1 MGHSPDI
8 STSHS
13 EDCQAWPPLCT
24 RQSLAGV
31 IRRGSCENVYSTEA
45 AQRNPLHHIYT
56 HKRTQA
62 HADTHACIGGSI
74 LCNNILCLAI
84 SMPSLTFR
92 NVTHYHVRSLQILK
106 GGLVQLL
113 RDECVDV
120 CLTYITDTCMFHNVH
135 WCVLILLV
143 CSYVV
148 KGL

>member
-1 MGHSPDI
+1 MVVWDGEVVVWDGLVFFFGGGVGHSPDI

-74 LCNNILCLAI
+74 
-84 SMPSLTFR
+84 FR
-92 NVTHYHVRSLQILK
+92 LFGYFDALP
-106 GGLVQLL
+106 
-113 RDECVDV
+113 
-120 CLTYITDTCMFHNVH
+120 YIP
-135 WCVLILLV
+135 
-143 CSYVV
+143 
-148 KGL
+148 